1 MRDIKGSFDV
11 LDEVSTPDL
20 RSEIEAREVRGA
32 MFQPLLSVRR
42 RYHQQLGKDLRKAP
56 RGEGRR
62 EQKDPSFVRRH
73 RRNAPWGRIAAG
85 FIVVVISAGIVGL
98 ALGGG
103 THYGSTAPGGY
114 APNGGGVASSPAPQA
129 TRAPAPNDRGT
140 RQGVPAAPAPA
151 PVFGETATN
160 PTSAV
165 HTGGP
170 LPSIP
175 QLDLSKIIRDGTIS
189 IVVAKKGFG
198 TAFAKTSDIA
208 AQYHGFVLSSTI
220 ANSVTGTLT
229 LRIPSRNFDK
239 AMLALA
245 NVGSV
250 EHQTITGKDVTAQF
264 IDLHARLKVAQAHRA
279 VLFRLLTKA
288 TTIGETISLQN
299 QIDQIQLSIEEF
311 QGQLNVINNQV
322 SESTIQVT
330 LREQGTAAPVTTST
344 DVKNPSLST
353 AWNRGVQG
361 FLRVIGAVVVGLGY
375 VLPATVI
382 VLMLAFAFRLAQ
394 RRREA
399 A

>member
-1 MRDIKGSFDV
+1 MADIKGSFDV
-11 LDEVSTPDL
+11 LDEVPTPDL
-20 RSEIEAREVRGA
+20 RSEIEARELRGP
-32 MFQPLLSVRR
+32 MFQPLSSVRRR
-42 RYHQQLGKDLRKAP
+42 RYHQQLENDLREA
-56 RGEGRR
+56 RGR
-62 EQKDPSFVRRH
+62 ERWSKRKDASLVRPQG
-73 RRNAPWGRIAAG
+73 RNAPWGRIAAG

-103 THYGSTAPGGY
+103 GYKHATSGLGY
-114 APNGGGVASSPAPQA
+114 APNNQVGGISGRPQDLLANPKQGVE
-129 TRAPAPNDRGT
+129 TAPAQASRF
-140 RQGVPAAPAPA
+140 GVPAAS
-151 PVFGETATN
+151 
-160 PTSAV
+160 PTSVV
-165 HTGGP
+165 HAGAQQPSGP
-170 LPSIP
+170 
-175 QLDLSKIIRDGTIS
+175 QVDLSKIVRDGTIS
-189 IVVAKKGFG
+189 IVVPKKGFG

-208 AQYHGFVLSSTI
+208 AQFHGFVLSSTI

-245 NVGSV
+245 NIGSV

-382 VLMLAFAFRLAQ
+382 VLLLAFAFRLAQ
-394 RRREA
+394 RRRETA
-399 A
+399 